1 MKNRKDA
8 VRIVIVD
15 DHPIVRQGLKK
26 VIEKES
32 DMLVCGEA
40 GTANE
45 AVSVIVR
52 KKPDIVV
59 ADISLGGEAS
69 GLDLVRA
76 IAERFPG
83 VKSLVL
89 SMHDESVYAE
99 RAVRAGA
106 RGYITKNDGPSN
118 IVYALRSVLKGEIYL
133 SGEMSAR
140 LISKLFHGDR
150 SQRPRGIVET
160 LSNRELEIF
169 RLIGNGFSTGEI
181 ARRLNLSTHTIETH
195 RKNIKDKLG
204 ISSGSELNKQAIQWV
219 LSSGWESRN
228 EP

>member
-1 MKNRKDA
+1 MKNRKNA

-45 AVSVIVR
+45 AVSVIAR
-52 KKPDIVV
+52 EKPDIVV
-59 ADISLGGEAS
+59 ADISLDGEAS

-76 IAERFPG
+76 ITERFPE
-83 VKSLVL
+83 VSSLVL

-99 RAVRAGA
+99 RAIRAGA

-118 IVYALRSVLKGEIYL
+118 IVHALRSVLKGEIYL
-133 SGEMSAR
+133 SGAMSAR
-140 LISKLFHGDR
+140 LISKLFHGNQSETPR
-150 SQRPRGIVET
+150 SIVET
-160 LSNRELEIF
+160 LTDRELEVF
-169 RLIGNGFSTGEI
+169 QLIGNGFSTGEI
-181 ARRLNLSTHTIETH
+181 ARRLNLSPHTIETH

-204 ISSGSELNKQAIQWV
+204 LSSGSELNKQAIQWV
-219 LSSGWESRN
+219 LSSR
-228 EP
+228 